1 MAKNTAKNGLILEDI
16 SITLYGKL
24 MISLEGQRQVSP
36 GEWLCIMGS
45 SGVGKSTLINYICAD
60 LHPPFQGSGKV
71 LLNGRNLRDFPPW
84 QRQAWC
90 DLSGRSSVSAFIG
103 GGEYYAGPSAW
114 FKARPCDRRR
124 RRQILCGQDLKAL
137 WDKDPATLSGG
148 QRARV
153 AILRT
158 LWAGPEALLMD
169 EPFTGLDQARKD
181 DFYGFIVERIRDLET
196 PPPVLLVSHDPG
208 DAELSGAPVLELA
221 PGHRRE

>member
-16 SITLYGKL
+16 TITLYGKP
-24 MISLEGQRQVSP
+24 MISLEGQRRVGP

-60 LHPPFQGSGKV
+60 LHLPFQGSGKV
-71 LLNGRNLRDFPPW
+71 LLNGRDLKDFPPW
-84 QRQAWC
+84 QRRLGVIYQDDLLFPHLSVGENIMLALPPGSKRARAIEAAQA
-90 DLSGRSSVSAFIG
+90 DFVR
-103 GGEYYAGPSAW
+103 AG
-114 FKARPCDRRR
+114 
-124 RRQILCGQDLKAL
+124 LEGL

-181 DFYGFIVERIRDLET
+181 DFYGFIVERIRHLET

-208 DAELSGAPVLELA
+208 DAELSGAPVLEL
-221 PGHRRE
+221 HRASG